1 MAKLD
6 ILHEL
11 LLLKIKSNLYCH
23 KLLFI
28 LFIFPLS
35 INLRTSLAKAQPVD
49 KLINSTN
56 ENKQFNLYPP
66 QNQKQQPTT
75 IVKQKNNLGTIPESI
90 TVKQFEIVGSSVF
103 SQQELQKVIQ
113 PFVGR
118 SLSFAELFQ
127 VRSAITKLYTDNGYI
142 NSGAYIPEQ
151 EINSGTLTI
160 QVLEGG
166 LENINVTGT
175 KRLNPN
181 YIRKR
186 LELAAGKP
194 VKVDSLLEALQMLRL
209 DPLIE
214 NISAE
219 LSAGIRPGTSLLD
232 IEIEEADAFNFSTT
246 FDNARSPS
254 VGTDRRSIGF
264 THKNLLGFGDKFNF
278 QYTNTDGSDGF
289 DFAYVFPIN
298 ARNTQLGL
306 RYSTNSN
313 DVIEPPFTP
322 LDIESESRYYEL
334 NLRQPIIQKPNTEL
348 SLGLTFSRIES
359 ETSLLDR
366 PFGLSRGA
374 DEQGRTRISAIRFSQ
389 EWVNRN
395 EKQVLAARSQFSIGV
410 DVFDAT
416 INEDAPDSSFFAWRG
431 QGQWVRRLDEDF
443 LFLLRGDVQLATS
456 SLVPLEQFRVGGF
469 NSVRGYR
476 QDLVLGDNGMF
487 ASAELRIPIVRI
499 PAVDGLVQLTPF
511 FDIGTVWNNDDL
523 EIENDILPSVGI
535 GLNFSAGDR
544 FSARLDWGIPLVEV
558 DIDSKSLQEDGIYF
572 SINYNFL

>member
-6 ILHEL
+6 ILPKL
-11 LLLKIKSNLYCH
+11 PLLKIKSDLYSH

-35 INLRTSLAKAQPVD
+35 INLRSSIAKAQPVH

-56 ENKQFNLYPP
+56 QNKQFNLDPP

-90 TVKQFEIVGSSVF
+90 IVKQFEIVGSSVF
-103 SQQELQKVIQ
+103 SQEELQKVIQ

-118 SLSFAELFQ
+118 SLSFAELFH

-151 EINSGTLTI
+151 EINSGKLTI
-160 QVLEGG
+160 QVLEGE
-166 LENINVTGT
+166 LEDINVTGT
-175 KRLNPN
+175 KRLSPN

-186 LELAAGKP
+186 LELAAGRP

-232 IEIEEADAFNFSTT
+232 IEIEEADAFTVSTT

-254 VGTDRRSIGF
+254 VGTDRRNIGF

-289 DFAYVFPIN
+289 DFAYDLPIN
-298 ARNTQLGL
+298 ARNTQLGF

-469 NSVRGYR
+469 NSARGYR
-476 QDLVLGDNGMF
+476 QDLVLGDSGVF

-544 FSARLDWGIPLVEV
+544 FSARIDWGIPLVEI
-558 DIDSKSLQEDGIYF
+558 DIDKKSLQEDGIYF